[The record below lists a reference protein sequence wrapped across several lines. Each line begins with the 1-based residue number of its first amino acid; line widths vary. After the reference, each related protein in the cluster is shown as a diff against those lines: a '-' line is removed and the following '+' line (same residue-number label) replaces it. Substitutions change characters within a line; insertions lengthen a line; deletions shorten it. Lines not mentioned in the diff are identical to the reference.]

1 MKLKYEHELHA
12 ITRNRILE
20 VIYINYI
27 SYVHIPVYNK
37 ETIDVHVQC
46 FQVKLGFYSIQQI
59 FNNIYGFV
67 RYQKLMYIVLFS
79 KFYISHFVELI
90 LKILIGMKNNLKV
103 ALKYVFLCLT
113 NKEIKK
119 NIRETNSSL

>member
-1 MKLKYEHELHA
+1 MHKL
-12 ITRNRILE
+12 
-20 VIYINYI
+20 
-27 SYVHIPVYNK
+27 VYNK

-90 LKILIGMKNNLKV
+90 LICSSKIYLK
-103 ALKYVFLCLT
+103 KF
-113 NKEIKK
+113 
-119 NIRETNSSL
+119 